1 MTERKQF
8 LTEKK
13 NDSEGILT
21 QRRGFLTER
30 RSFLGYKPDRK
41 KALSDRRMF
50 LRET

>member
-13 NDSEGILT
+13 DDSERILT

-30 RSFLGYKPDRK
+30 SFLGKKPDRK
-41 KALSDRRMF
+41 KEISDSKKDIS
-50 LRET
+50 E